1 MVFISHKSD
10 PDHKYAL
17 EIGRVLGERGY
28 ECWIAPEC
36 VAPGADFTV
45 EVPHAINTC
54 ELFILLLSKETVK
67 SSHVRKEIL
76 IAMNHK
82 KHIIPLMVEDFDIDD
97 TLTYLLADVQIKSFG
112 FTESDYQWLF
122 EQCRLGGKYVN
133 IEISKNPKRTISIM
147 KDDFQFNMLKFIK
160 EHPDELSKTV
170 FAIGIDCSSKLD
182 VSSTKGILKYVCE
195 SLSSEYGISIS
206 DLQSLVDKAKTEQLH
221 HQSPD
226 MEMKYKDIVIIKV
239 PLCKSSSPE
248 RTLNLLLV
256 ANSMKND
263 AYYITKNV
271 DDVEGID
278 SREIVIAIF
287 NKFREIGD
295 EFSNLFI
302 GAMGTNG
309 LNFPYEVITSEIINS
324 YIHAYRCGYE
334 PRHLF
339 YSVRDEDLK
348 RAGITTYEIYSYIF
362 SVVKFI
368 KHGNLPFV
376 GNA

>member
-17 EIGRVLGERGY
+17 KIRDALEEWGY
-28 ECWIAPEC
+28 KCWIAPEC

-54 ELFILLLSKETVK
+54 ELFILLLSKETFK

-82 KHIIPLMVEDFDIDD
+82 KHIVPLMIEDFDIDD
-97 TLTYLLADVQIKSFG
+97 TLMYLLADIQIKSFR
-112 FTESDYQWLF
+112 FTERDFDWLF
-122 EQCRLGGKYVN
+122 EQCRLSEKYVS
-133 IEISKNPKRTISIM
+133 IEISKNPQRTISIM
-147 KDDFQFNMLKFIK
+147 KDDFQLNMLKFIN
-160 EHPDELSKTV
+160 EHPDELNKTV
-170 FAIGIDCSSKLD
+170 FAIGIDCSSRLD

-195 SLSSEYGISIS
+195 FLFNEYGISIS
-206 DLQSLVDKAKTEQLH
+206 ELQALLNKAKEEQLH
-221 HQSPD
+221 HPSPD
-226 MEMKYKDIVIIKV
+226 MEMKYKDIIVIRV
-239 PLCKSSSPE
+239 PLDKSGSPE
-248 RTLNLLLV
+248 KTVNLLLI

-263 AYYITKNV
+263 IYYVSKNV

-287 NKFREIGD
+287 NKFHEIGG

-334 PRHLF
+334 PRHLY
-339 YSVRDEDLK
+339 YSVRDDDLK

-368 KHGNLPFV
+368 KHGNLPPI